1 MQPIGLCRDDG
12 EVRCRSQTGLQG
24 QERWPAGCAQGGAR
38 KVEDGWHG
46 STRAHAG
53 DGSMQWQPGP
63 FWETCLKA
71 CNCVREHSCM
81 IMRYKYILQDAFKQK
96 VSYKYKRSR
105 KGDLNEKGKFYTEHD
120 LKTVLKLPRAL
131 DLFLSNPACMYKV
144 AHHTP
149 NVIGNPLLFIGNP
162 CLSEENPPLVARL
175 IVCNFSHVK
184 VAR

>member
-1 MQPIGLCRDDG
+1 MYTYMDMVLGQHHDMHAGHEYMNGLNAIGLCRDHG

-71 CNCVREHSCM
+71 CNCVHEHSCM
-81 IMRYKYILQDAFKQK
+81 IMRDLAGCIQAEGLLQVQ
-96 VSYKYKRSR
+96 
-105 KGDLNEKGKFYTEHD
+105 EK
-120 LKTVLKLPRAL
+120 
-131 DLFLSNPACMYKV
+131 S
-144 AHHTP
+144 
-149 NVIGNPLLFIGNP
+149 
-162 CLSEENPPLVARL
+162 
-175 IVCNFSHVK
+175 
-184 VAR
+184 